1 MCLVGFT
8 RNISKKPKKCYSNC
22 MKSILITDSL
32 FIFPEHE
39 QKLKDA
45 GFAIERLDKPQAT
58 EDELIEAL
66 KGKQGYILG
75 GIEQVT
81 DKVIASTDTLEA
93 ICFTGSDWRWFV
105 PGYELA
111 TTKGITITNCPGANS
126 HAVAEYAMS
135 LMLAMTREIFDLGRT
150 GTKTFKTTKS
160 LQGSVVGIIGMGHI
174 GETMARIL
182 KTFGVKEVLY
192 FSRTRKEN
200 LEKEIGMTYV
210 SMEELLKHS
219 DIVTLHTSKQAGKGY
234 FNKESLKMMKDRA
247 LLVDCSFEGSVDVEA
262 LYQELSEGRL
272 RAAFDGETHDERFK
286 ELPLNSWYVSNSS
299 TAFNTAYANQAAS
312 DMATESII
320 NLLSGKRD
328 QYKAN

>member
-1 MCLVGFT
+1 
-8 RNISKKPKKCYSNC
+8 
-22 MKSILITDSL
+22 MKLILITDSL

-75 GIEQVT
+75 GIEKVT
-81 DKVIASTDTLEA
+81 DKVIASTDMLEA
-93 ICFTGSDWRWFV
+93 ICFTGSDWQYFI

-111 TTKGITITNCPGANS
+111 TKKGIAIANCPGANS

-135 LMLAMTREIFDLGRT
+135 LMLAMTREIFNLGRT

-160 LQGSVVGIIGMGHI
+160 LQGSTVGIVGMGHI
-174 GETMARIL
+174 GEKMARIL
-182 KTFGVKEVLY
+182 KTFGVQEVLY

-210 SMEELLKHS
+210 SMEELLKQS
-219 DIVTLHTSKQAGKGY
+219 DVVTLHTPKQAGKGY
-234 FNKESLKMMKDRA
+234 FTKEYLKMMKDGA
-247 LLVDCSFEGSVDVEA
+247 LLVDCSFGGSVDMDA
-262 LYQELSEGRL
+262 LHDELANGRL
-272 RAAFDGETHDERFK
+272 RAAFDSGSHDEKFK
-286 ELPLNSWYVSNSS
+286 QLPLSTWYVSNSS
-299 TAFNTAYANQAAS
+299 TAFNTAYANQVAS
-312 DMATESII
+312 DMATESMI
-320 NLLSGKRD
+320 NLLSGRND
-328 QYKAN
+328 QYKVN